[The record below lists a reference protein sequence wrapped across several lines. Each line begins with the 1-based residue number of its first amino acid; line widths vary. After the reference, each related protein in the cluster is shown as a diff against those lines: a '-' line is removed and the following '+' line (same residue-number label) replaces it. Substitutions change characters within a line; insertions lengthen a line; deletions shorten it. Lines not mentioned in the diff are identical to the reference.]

1 VEHGE
6 ATEKFDSA
14 SVKTYPEIKLAT
26 QEGET
31 VIYKVFVEVTIND
44 NNTPDN
50 TDDDFIDIDDAA
62 TVISKDEGVD
72 ATGGLVKVENTYDL
86 NLKVVA
92 ANQLIKYSVDEDG
105 YIDAIEIIKA
115 GVNTGSNT
123 NIKVADLDVMASE
136 DTIVFDSGDKFNV
149 VSIDSIKA
157 GEAWVFYGDS
167 KYAEVIITSNVSSV
181 NDGTYGVITAVNYAL
196 NSKDKKVQEVTAL
209 IDGEEVVFLANASDT
224 IDLDAIDI
232 TTGQAIKFTINSS
245 DVITKV
251 EYADSEGDFEA
262 IPIASNNIQL
272 TSTRLNG
279 KFFASDCVV
288 YIYDVSAEEWT
299 VGDPSDL
306 DDDEEVVFMTT
317 AYVLDKDESTTI
329 GIVVQVVE

>member
-1 VEHGE
+1 
-6 ATEKFDSA
+6 
-14 SVKTYPEIKLAT
+14 
-26 QEGET
+26 
-31 VIYKVFVEVTIND
+31 
-44 NNTPDN
+44 
-50 TDDDFIDIDDAA
+50 
-62 TVISKDEGVD
+62 
-72 ATGGLVKVENTYDL
+72 
-86 NLKVVA
+86 
-92 ANQLIKYSVDEDG
+92 
-105 YIDAIEIIKA
+105 
-115 GVNTGSNT
+115 
-123 NIKVADLDVMASE
+123 M
-136 DTIVFDSGDKFNV
+136 
-149 VSIDSIKA
+149 
-157 GEAWVFYGDS
+157 
-167 KYAEVIITSNVSSV
+167 
-181 NDGTYGVITAVNYAL
+181 

-306 DDDEEVVFMTT
+306 DDDKEVVFMTT